1 MLLALACA
9 TVGVVTYLAVQNSL
23 ARELDS
29 NLQTATGL
37 AYDCRHPN
45 GDDGASGQ
53 PGSADSDDARGASPT
68 VAPSPAGANPT
79 PGNLSTCQGLA
90 EGTFVAAVGHKQ
102 ALASVIGD
110 PSYRLSAA
118 DQQTLRG
125 ITPSLATHPGSGPGS
140 QYFLPTTRDLSGA
153 GGTFLLTA
161 VSDPD
166 GDGTVYI
173 TGLPLSQLHDLLR
186 DVALAEATVFGA
198 VLLLAGAG
206 GTLWVRFSLRPLR
219 RVAATASQ
227 VAELPLESDQVELPA
242 GVPDTDPATETGQLG
257 LAFNRMLGHVQT
269 ALRRRAASEARLRRF
284 AADASHEL
292 RTPLSAI
299 RGYAELALRHPGDS
313 PEQVTHALGRV
324 LSESTRMSDLVDEL
338 LLLAR
343 LDAGRPLA
351 SEPVD
356 MTRLVIDAT
365 SDAQVARRD
374 HRWVLELP
382 DDPVLVSGDEHRL
395 HQVLANVLSNAGKHT
410 PDGATVTVRVDD
422 TLPDAGAAPAAQT
435 VRRGTIPP
443 PPRLVVSVTDNGPGI
458 PPDLLPDL
466 FERFTRADTSRSH
479 TTNTSSTG
487 LGLAI
492 VDAVVAAHGGAVL
505 VTSRPGLTSFAIAL
519 PRLTEPARPSPP
531 AGPSNVTRNGP
542 ASPNRRRWP
551 PRLGSLAPPPAQRRW
566 HARYTPYVSRCYP
579 ARAEGLDYCAGGF
592 NRSLQRFS
600 VSGGCCGEGR
610 ASGGAERGSGAFLGR
625 DPVGAGR
632 GRRRRGGG
640 GGQTRGSSG
649 SGSGR
654 RGGAGGRGGGAGA
667 VAVAGGAG
675 GDRGGPGAGAGAAG
689 ARQAAGAPGVDGEPG
704 DRAEPEPDARVPGG
718 PGAGARGAAGA
729 VPKPAKLAAAGGC
742 GSGYRPS

>member
-1 MLLALACA
+1 M
-9 TVGVVTYLAVQNSL
+9 
-23 ARELDS
+23 
-29 NLQTATGL
+29 
-37 AYDCRHPN
+37 
-45 GDDGASGQ
+45 
-53 PGSADSDDARGASPT
+53 
-68 VAPSPAGANPT
+68 
-79 PGNLSTCQGLA
+79 CQGLA
-90 EGTFVAAVGHKQ
+90 EGTFVAVLWHEQGIAT
-102 ALASVIGD
+102 VIGGA
-110 PSYRLSAA
+110 SYRLSAA
-118 DQQTLRG
+118 DEKALRS
-125 ITPSLATHPGSGPGS
+125 ITPSAAAHPGTASGS
-140 QYFLPTTRDLSGA
+140 QDIPTTTRDLSDA

-166 GDGTVYI
+166 GDGAVYI
-173 TGLPLSQLHDLLR
+173 TGLPLSTLHDTLR
-186 DVALAEATVFGA
+186 LVALAEAAVFGA

-227 VAELPLESDQVELPA
+227 VAELPLDSDEVELPA
-242 GVPDTDPATETGQLG
+242 GVPDTDPATETGQVG

-324 LSESTRMSDLVDEL
+324 LSESTRMSVLVDEL

-365 SDAQVARRD
+365 SDAQVARPG

-410 PDGATVTVRVDD
+410 PDGATVTVRVGD
-422 TLPDAGAAPAAQT
+422 TLPRRRARRRRAQT
-435 VRRGTIPP
+435 VRRGALPP

-466 FERFTRADTSRSH
+466 FERFTRADTARSR
-479 TTNTSSTG
+479 TTSASSTG

-519 PRLTEPARPSPP
+519 PRLTEPA
-531 AGPSNVTRNGP
+531 
-542 ASPNRRRWP
+542 WP
-551 PRLGSLAPPPAQRRW
+551 PPPAPAQQR
-566 HARYTPYVSRCYP
+566 HPQP
-579 ARAEGLDYCAGGF
+579 
-592 NRSLQRFS
+592 
-600 VSGGCCGEGR
+600 
-610 ASGGAERGSGAFLGR
+610 
-625 DPVGAGR
+625 
-632 GRRRRGGG
+632 
-640 GGQTRGSSG
+640 TR
-649 SGSGR
+649 
-654 RGGAGGRGGGAGA
+654 
-667 VAVAGGAG
+667 
-675 GDRGGPGAGAGAAG
+675 
-689 ARQAAGAPGVDGEPG
+689 
-704 DRAEPEPDARVPGG
+704 
-718 PGAGARGAAGA
+718 
-729 VPKPAKLAAAGGC
+729 KP
-742 GSGYRPS
+742 